1 MRSQYWVLVDG
12 NLRFPVLRGL
22 GSSSVSVLRSE
33 HPIQTHSS
41 LRASVVWR
49 LVVLCVRA
57 HRSRLKSCLG
67 GGDVLHRT
75 AIRPSVAIVT
85 LTISTAKGRIEPN
98 CRPNFR
104 SLVRQFILLSGVVLD
119 ASTSRRT
126 VSSVSISLVFLSD
139 RNRRILGKRR
149 A

>member
-1 MRSQYWVLVDG
+1 MERSVYAI
-12 NLRFPVLRGL
+12 PTRGAC
-22 GSSSVSVLRSE
+22 RRKPQIPCFTRPWQPFCQCTE
-33 HPIQTHSS
+33 KRTPDTNHSS

-85 LTISTAKGRIEPN
+85 LTICTAKDG
-98 CRPNFR
+98 
-104 SLVRQFILLSGVVLD
+104 
-119 ASTSRRT
+119 
-126 VSSVSISLVFLSD
+126 
-139 RNRRILGKRR
+139 
-149 A
+149 